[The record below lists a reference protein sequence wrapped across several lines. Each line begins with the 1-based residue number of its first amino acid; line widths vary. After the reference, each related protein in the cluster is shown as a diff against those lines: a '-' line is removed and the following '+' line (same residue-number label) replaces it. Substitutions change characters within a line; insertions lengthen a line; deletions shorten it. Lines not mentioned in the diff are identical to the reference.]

1 LNWSTSSEFNSDYFV
16 IERSIDGENWEFV
29 TQVEAAGTALA
40 ELNYAAIDENP
51 FTGISYYR
59 LNQFDTDG
67 TLGTTDLEAVFIDAL
82 GESELVVFPNPSSS
96 LVVVKGDLVSLTNFQ
111 LLNMVGQDLRN
122 EIPVYDQGDGS
133 VVIDIS
139 PLAVGVY
146 TIKSGTRTIALVRE

>member
-1 LNWSTSSEFNSDYFV
+1 
-16 IERSIDGENWEFV
+16 
-29 TQVEAAGTALA
+29 
-40 ELNYAAIDENP
+40 
-51 FTGISYYR
+51 
-59 LNQFDTDG
+59 
-67 TLGTTDLEAVFIDAL
+67 
-82 GESELVVFPNPSSS
+82 LVVFPNPSSS